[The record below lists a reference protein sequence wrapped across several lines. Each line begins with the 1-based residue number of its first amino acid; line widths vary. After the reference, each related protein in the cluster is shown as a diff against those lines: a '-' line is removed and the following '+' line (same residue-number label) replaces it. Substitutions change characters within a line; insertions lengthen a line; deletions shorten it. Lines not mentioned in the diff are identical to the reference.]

1 MKKLLL
7 CGTAIAGLA
16 LVAAPTAA
24 NAEVNLDLGGYF
36 KGYVGF
42 ASQDDGTDE
51 LAEDTREFEWKREAE
66 LEVSGETTLDN
77 GLTVGFNTQFNVG
90 DDDDGINVVNGVD
103 NGSGQFD
110 EAYVYFQGGW
120 GRVNAG
126 AEDGAAYLLQVAAPS
141 ADSNIDGLR
150 NRFLF
155 VNNST
160 TFTEAELDTAFGTG
174 DLGGESGV
182 QATDVVRLTN
192 VAPVDYETA
201 FTRYADKLSY
211 FTPKVN
217 GFQAGVSYSPEAEE
231 KDVDSRF
238 TGMSGDEDLN
248 NFENAFEIAARYDGE
263 FEGVGLNLGAG
274 YTNASAEDDDAT
286 DTRFDDDL
294 QEWNVGAKATFA
306 GFGFGGAY
314 KDSNNGIDED
324 GDSKVWV
331 LGADYTQGAYKLG
344 LSYLDSETEEGA
356 VDSLNGLPV
365 GTGFGALTGD
375 HELQRISAGAQY
387 TYGPG
392 MSFRGSVN
400 WYEFENEN
408 DTTLDGGNDAVTV
421 LLGTDISF

>member
-42 ASQDDGTDE
+42 ASQDDSDDE
-51 LAEDTREFEWKREAE
+51 IAADTREFEWKREAE

-77 GLTVGFNTQFNVG
+77 GLTVGFNTQLNVG
-90 DDDDGINVVNGVD
+90 DDDDGVNVINATSED
-103 NGSGQFD
+103 NGQFD

-155 VNNST
+155 VNNSAVVS
-160 TFTEAELDTAFGTG
+160 ENDLGIDLDGDTANN
-174 DLGGESGV
+174 L
-182 QATDVVRLTN
+182 ALRLKN
-192 VAPVDYETA
+192 VAPVDYEQA
-201 FTRYADKLSY
+201 FTKYADKISY

-231 KDVDSRF
+231 KDIDSRF
-238 TGMSGDEDLN
+238 TGMSIDEGAND
-248 NFENAFEIAARYDGE
+248 FENAFEVAARYDGE

-274 YTNASAEDDDAT
+274 YTHVSNEDDNAG
-286 DTRFDDDL
+286 RFDDDL
-294 QEWNVGAKATFA
+294 QEFNVGAKATVA

-314 KDSNNGIDED
+314 LDSNNGIDED
-324 GDSKVWV
+324 GDSDVWI
-331 LGADYTQGAYKLG
+331 LGVDYTQGAYKLG
-344 LSYLDSETEEGA
+344 LSYLDSETEAGA
-356 VDSLNGLPV
+356 VDALNGFAGNGL
-365 GTGFGALTGD
+365 GNLTGD

-400 WYEFENEN
+400 FYDFDNE
-408 DTTLDGGNDAVTV
+408 DTATVDAGNDAVTV

>member
-42 ASQDDGTDE
+42 ADQDTDD
-51 LAEDTREFEWKREAE
+51 LRDFEWKREAE

-77 GLTVGFNTQFNVG
+77 GLTVGFNTQMNVG
-90 DDDDGINVVNGVD
+90 DDDASFNED
-103 NGSGQFD
+103 GQFD

-155 VNNST
+155 VNPSND
-160 TFTEAELDTAFGTG
+160 A
-174 DLGGESGV
+174 
-182 QATDVVRLTN
+182 R
-192 VAPVDYETA
+192 VDYEQN
-201 FTRYADKLSY
+201 FSEYADKISY

-217 GFQAGVSYSPEAEE
+217 GFQAGVSFSPTIEE
-231 KDVDSRF
+231 KAVDER
-238 TGMSGDEDLN
+238 TQGLETDDDAGEY
-248 NFENAFEIAARYDGE
+248 ENLIEIAARYDGE

-274 YTNASAEDDDAT
+274 YTTAGTEEDNASGLGS
-286 DTRFDDDL
+286 DDL
-294 QEWNVGAKATFA
+294 QEWNLGAKATFA

-314 KDSNNGIDED
+314 LDSNNGIDED
-324 GDSKVWV
+324 GDSKVWI

-344 LSYLDSETEEGA
+344 LSYLDSETEEGFF
-356 VDSLNGLPV
+356 G
-365 GTGFGALTGD
+365 GTAED
-375 HELQRISAGAQY
+375 ELQRVSAGAQY

-400 WYEFENEN
+400 WYEFENSDDATRE
-408 DTTLDGGNDAVTV
+408 NDAVTV

>member
-42 ASQDDGTDE
+42 ASQDDGAGE
-51 LAEDTREFEWKREAE
+51 LAEDTREFEWKRETE
-66 LEVSGETTLDN
+66 LEFSGETTLDN
-77 GLTVGFNTQFNVG
+77 GLTVGFNTQLNVG
-90 DDDDGINVVNGVD
+90 DTNSTVSNLI
-103 NGSGQFD
+103 GSNQFD
-110 EAYVYFQGGW
+110 EAYAYFQGGW

-155 VNNST
+155 VNPARDFDGNST
-160 TFTEAELDTAFGTG
+160 L
-174 DLGGESGV
+174 
-182 QATDVVRLTN
+182 ATDEINFAR
-192 VAPVDYETA
+192 ADYQQAA
-201 FTRYADKLSY
+201 FRYADKISY

-217 GFQAGVSYSPEAEE
+217 GFQAGVSYSPEVEE
-231 KDVDSRF
+231 KPVDDRF
-238 TGMSGDEDLN
+238 SGMSGDETTGD
-248 NFENAFEIAARYDGE
+248 FEHLFEVAARYDGE

-274 YTNASAEDDDAT
+274 YTTASVEDEGTGTRAT
-286 DTRFDDDL
+286 GQADDDL
-294 QEWNVGAKATFA
+294 QSFNIGAKATFA

-314 KDSNNGIDED
+314 FDTNNGRED
-324 GDSKVWV
+324 DADDQVWII
-331 LGADYTQGAYKLG
+331 GADYTQGAYKLG
-344 LSYLDSETEEGA
+344 LSYLDSEAERGA
-356 VDSLNGLPV
+356 SL
-365 GTGFGALTGD
+365 D
-375 HELQRISAGAQY
+375 EDELQRVSAGAQY

-400 WYEFENEN
+400 WYEFDADNSLTN
-408 DTTLDGGNDAVTV
+408 DLENDAVTV